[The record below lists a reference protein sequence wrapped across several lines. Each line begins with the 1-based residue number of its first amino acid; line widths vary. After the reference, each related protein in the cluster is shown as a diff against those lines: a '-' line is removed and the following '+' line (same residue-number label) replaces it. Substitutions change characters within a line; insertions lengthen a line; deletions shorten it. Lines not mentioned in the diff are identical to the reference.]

1 MVGVESEEGGGEVP
15 RSRVGKAEA
24 RLAGAV
30 AGARTL
36 RNYRGG
42 GSWTRGETSRRWA
55 EWHLGPGFTETA
67 NPLVSMEPGQQV
79 VGGLS

>member
-1 MVGVESEEGGGEVP
+1 MVGGEEAEEKGGEGGGEVVGVESEEGGGEVL
-15 RSRVGKAEA
+15 RSQVGKAEA

-42 GSWTRGETSRRWA
+42 GSRTHGETSRR
-55 EWHLGPGFTETA
+55 
-67 NPLVSMEPGQQV
+67 
-79 VGGLS
+79 